1 MMPSRYRMVMEAFS
15 LGKSISVINHILFL
29 NNHVPTTCFALIYM
43 VPFTCISLLFPS
55 HQNSIKDQTLKNLLK
70 NKGSSNSY
78 AKAAWALHVFFDLI
92 VLYLHVNGVVWW
104 FREMGFIISTFKMVK
119 SASYRN
125 INAKNISESL
135 RGNYGWRIGSGS
147 YGNGWLI
154 PKGKLNRL
162 GWSNPRLEKKI
173 VFVLPN
179 TNHSLIADN
188 YTEMVTY
195 QWPFF
200 ICTQSSCILQDH
212 SLI

>member
-1 MMPSRYRMVMEAFS
+1 MPPPNYRCIEGWCLYDIGWLWRHS
-15 LGKSISVINHILFL
+15 LLEKSISVINHFFFL

-55 HQNSIKDQTLKNLLK
+55 HKNSIKDQTLKNLLK
-70 NKGSSNSY
+70 NKGSSNSH
-78 AKAAWALHVFFDLI
+78 AKAAWALPVVFFDLI

-135 RGNYGWRIGSGS
+135 RGNYGWWIGSGS

-154 PKGKLNRL
+154 PKGNWIGLD
-162 GWSNPRLEKKI
+162 E
-173 VFVLPN
+173 
-179 TNHSLIADN
+179 
-188 YTEMVTY
+188 VTRG
-195 QWPFF
+195 
-200 ICTQSSCILQDH
+200 
-212 SLI
+212 